1 MRIYLIGMPGSG
13 KSTLGKVL
21 AERFQY
27 RFIDMDS
34 YIEQEAC
41 MFIDEIFQAFGE
53 EYFRALEKNTLKE
66 FLKEDDLII
75 ATGGGIIKDK
85 SNKELFNGVCIYLNV
100 DTDTLKQ
107 RLEESEI
114 TRPVLKE
121 NTVEEL
127 FLQRKEL
134 YSYFADYE
142 IDNTSMESA
151 IQKIMEVLS

>member
-85 SNKELFNGVCIYLNV
+85 SNKELLDGVCIYLNV